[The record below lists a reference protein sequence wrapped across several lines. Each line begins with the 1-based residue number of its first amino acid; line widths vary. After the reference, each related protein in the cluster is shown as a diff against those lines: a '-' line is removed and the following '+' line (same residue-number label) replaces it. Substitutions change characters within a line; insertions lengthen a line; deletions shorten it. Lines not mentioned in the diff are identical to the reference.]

1 MLVGDVI
8 FLLNNSHLF
17 QPREILEIFQI
28 FSSSFTKQWYLPNS
42 GIINSGRY
50 MVNTARTTVFII
62 VYCIKDSVTN
72 VTKNR
77 RRNTQYFLQYLIL

>member
-1 MLVGDVI
+1 
-8 FLLNNSHLF
+8 
-17 QPREILEIFQI
+17 
-28 FSSSFTKQWYLPNS
+28 
-42 GIINSGRY
+42 

-77 RRNTQYFLQYLIL
+77 RRNTQYFLQYLILQFLQIASKSIVVKQYIHFQERYEFFCFLKFYEL